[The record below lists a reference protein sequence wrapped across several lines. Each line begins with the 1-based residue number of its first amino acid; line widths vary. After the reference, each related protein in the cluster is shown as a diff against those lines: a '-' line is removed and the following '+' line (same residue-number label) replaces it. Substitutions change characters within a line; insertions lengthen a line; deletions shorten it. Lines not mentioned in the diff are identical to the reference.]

1 MNIRS
6 IKRLVLV
13 ILTLGIT
20 TPALLA
26 ETALTD
32 GIRAFICN
40 GEAVVLKET
49 DANWFLTDGN
59 DSFKIQKKGNGWNW
73 EKNGS
78 VYLSEVGRREWLIE
92 ILSSDGYSKS
102 DCTDITE
109 SVAEVIEVVKPKL
122 NENISTII
130 ADLASVKEQMLL
142 LNMLNASLALKNTE
156 LQEQMV
162 RPKKKTLVN
171 DALAEALGQAG
182 VAPSA
187 PRGPPLTA
195 GETGTLRVAVKKCW
209 EVGSLSSTALETTV
223 VVAVS
228 LAQDGKPLTSSIR
241 KIGSEGGT
249 AASVEQAFATAR
261 RAIIRCGSSGFKLPS
276 DMYDQWKDLEMTF
289 NPERM
294 RID

>member
-49 DANWFLTDGN
+49 GANWFLTDGN

-162 RPKKKTLVN
+162 RPKKKTLVD

-187 PRGPPLTA
+187 PSGPPLTA

-228 LAQDGKPLTSSIR
+228 LARDGKPLTSSIR
-241 KIGSEGGT
+241 QIGSEGGT

-276 DMYDQWKDLEMTF
+276 DKYDQWKDIEMTF

-294 RID
+294 RIK